1 MNSFKKRKLQ
11 SFKYSLDST
20 GSRNMSPPARSKTR
34 RPNEN
39 PIKAESEFKEPR
51 VKEAFVYKYHKKI
64 DHINYMK
71 NKVIK
76 GEKLYDS
83 MDLYKDNFLDQDE
96 LEEKSMFFKKPF

>member
-1 MNSFKKRKLQ
+1 
-11 SFKYSLDST
+11 
-20 GSRNMSPPARSKTR
+20 
-34 RPNEN
+34 
-39 PIKAESEFKEPR
+39 
-51 VKEAFVYKYHKKI
+51 
-64 DHINYMK
+64 MK